1 MAGMGI
7 AGSAHTPSRAPKA
20 MQHTAKPA
28 RAHAAIALWAAP
40 MKRTTGQDRSITR
53 HWRPAT
59 QAVRG
64 GTWRSEMGETSEAL
78 FLTSGYSYDDAA
90 TVAARFAGEE
100 EGMTYSRLQNPT
112 VQMLEER
119 IALLEG
125 AQACRA
131 QASGMAAMTTA
142 LLCQLSAG
150 DHIVAAKAAFGSCRW
165 LVDNLLPRFGISGT
179 TIDAGDNAA
188 WEAAIRP
195 NTKVFFFESP
205 ANPTMDVVDMEAIC
219 TVARKHGIVTVV
231 DNAFATSALQK
242 PMEFGADVVAYSATK
257 MMDGQGRVLAG
268 AVCGSTEFI
277 DGVLLPFQR
286 NTGPNIAPFNA
297 WVVLKGLETLDL
309 RIFRQSENAL
319 KVATFLETRVPR
331 VLYPYLPS
339 HPQHA
344 LAKKQMKAGGSILSI
359 ELDGGRAE
367 AHALLDALELID
379 ISNNIGDSRS
389 LMCHP
394 ASSTHHGV
402 GAETRADMGVGE
414 NMLRLNVGLEDPQ
427 DVIDDLDQALRKVGL

>member
-1 MAGMGI
+1 
-7 AGSAHTPSRAPKA
+7 
-20 MQHTAKPA
+20 
-28 RAHAAIALWAAP
+28 